1 MYHFELVNT
10 RTGERGEM
18 SVPEEMTIE
27 DFCRELRC
35 EMGLPY
41 TLGSRNHLII
51 DNQDRIFMQDEEVI
65 VNHVDMLWGGG
76 DDPNDPDK
84 KGPMYR
90 EDSYFPENEHTLQ
103 DLFPQVGANILYGQD
118 YDRIGCKLIEITE
131 DAQIMSDPGWV
142 FE

>member
-10 RTGERGEM
+10 RNGETAEITI
-18 SVPEEMTIE
+18 PEEMTIE

-51 DNQDRIFMQDEEVI
+51 DNQNRIFMQDAEVI
-65 VNHVDMLWGGG
+65 RNHVEMLWGGG
-76 DDPNDPDK
+76 EDPNDPEK
-84 KGPMYR
+84 KGQMYR
-90 EDSYFPENEHTLQ
+90 EDFYFPEDEHTLK

-118 YDRIGCKLIEITE
+118 YDHIGCKLIEITNEE
-131 DAQIMSDPGWV
+131 D
-142 FE
+142 